1 MILDEHGYDRKV
13 TAHVKLPDWECSQ
26 CILQWTYRNGRDW
39 GTCNGACGEVEMFR
53 NCADIA
59 ILAEDIRAARNT
71 TGQSG
76 QLI

>member
-59 ILAEDIRAARNT
+59 IMAEDSRAAANI
-71 TGQSG
+71 TGQPG
-76 QLI
+76 QLL